1 MDIKCPGSG
10 MSNFMDWKNIDYL
23 TVKDEVKFVLSDR
36 DDYDW
41 AKEIILKYQLQRR
54 CQVLF
59 SPVFKKLALSTLAEW
74 ILTDQI
80 SVRLQPQL
88 HKIIWGEI
96 RGR

>member
-1 MDIKCPGSG
+1 
-10 MSNFMDWKNIDYL
+10 MSWQWYEQFYGVENIDYL
-23 TVKDEVKFVLSDR
+23 TIKDEVKFVLSDR

-41 AKEIILKYQLQRR
+41 AKEIVLKYRLQRR

-59 SPVFKKLALSTLAEW
+59 SPVFQKLSLSILAEW
-74 ILTDQI
+74 ILSDQI

-96 RGR
+96 RRR